1 MSKFSSSKAFSFL
14 PEELD
19 FNADPLDYSEQG
31 FSDGESVTGEFLA
44 SKFRKASLPKPPSF
58 VPKTL
63 LGAKASEDF
72 LDFSEKGLPD
82 SDMTYDQVPFPW
94 LEKAGQKSAKKQKK
108 PKHLREKK
116 LLPMPDISSGMGQ
129 SQVKKELSSLTD
141 YVKSNQEWIVHEAA
155 LYRYNQGAWEKLDK
169 PAGIRAIKEIFLGY
183 KDVVAVLSERDY
195 REIYERLLTDPVLF
209 HPEALDYPDYL
220 LNCLDGVLDLSKD
233 PPEKIPHDPEYGFQS
248 VLNLCCDEILA
259 PPMAGDN
266 FESFA
271 MKAGNGDPEV
281 RRQLLELTALA
292 LTGCQLK
299 HFFVLLGPSDS
310 GKSQWGRFLLEL
322 LGKDNVGTVRDI
334 DDFGD
339 KWTVGSLA
347 GKQLGLCMDLPNRPL
362 SKAAIGILK
371 QFCGADA
378 VKAELKYA
386 NSFTYYHKPLML
398 LAGNHPIQVPQAE
411 REEAFLN
418 RMVIIPFATSV
429 QGAEKVQDF
438 YQVLLEEAP
447 YIVHEAI
454 VAYQDLIA
462 RNYEL
467 TRVAVPK
474 EYQPQE
480 GNSLYGSI
488 SDFVAQYLMEES
500 DAEITT
506 NEIYDTYC
514 ACVDDDVSKPVFAKV
529 LSQVLSRVIPEATP
543 VKRVDGTDLRGY
555 KNLAFVS
562 EL

>member
-271 MKAGNGDPEV
+271 MKAGN
-281 RRQLLELTALA
+281 
-292 LTGCQLK
+292 
-299 HFFVLLGPSDS
+299 
-310 GKSQWGRFLLEL
+310 
-322 LGKDNVGTVRDI
+322 
-334 DDFGD
+334 
-339 KWTVGSLA
+339 
-347 GKQLGLCMDLPNRPL
+347 
-362 SKAAIGILK
+362 
-371 QFCGADA
+371 
-378 VKAELKYA
+378 
-386 NSFTYYHKPLML
+386 
-398 LAGNHPIQVPQAE
+398 
-411 REEAFLN
+411 
-418 RMVIIPFATSV
+418 
-429 QGAEKVQDF
+429 
-438 YQVLLEEAP
+438 
-447 YIVHEAI
+447 
-454 VAYQDLIA
+454 
-462 RNYEL
+462 
-467 TRVAVPK
+467 
-474 EYQPQE
+474 
-480 GNSLYGSI
+480 SLYGSI